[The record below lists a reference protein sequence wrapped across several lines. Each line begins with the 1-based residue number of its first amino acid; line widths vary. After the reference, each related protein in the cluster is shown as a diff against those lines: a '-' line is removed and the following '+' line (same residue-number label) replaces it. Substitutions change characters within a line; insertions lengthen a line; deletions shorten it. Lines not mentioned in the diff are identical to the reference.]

1 MHTNFDLKCP
11 CPVARIFLLLSDP
24 GHATA
29 AGVPERLAVAPE
41 IRQRQ
46 MIARLEPW
54 RRPWV
59 REFLETAYNDRKCTT
74 QLQVLGSV
82 GRFDRFLSSLS
93 ADDPRTWAAVTQ
105 EHVTRYLDDAH
116 KYALEDAKPFF
127 AWLVRRKSV
136 EPVVIPAHGG
146 GLQRLRPLPRRLIR
160 ELFLQWTAP
169 DANPQWALP
178 ALLSLIHAVPPGRLR
193 QLRLADVFNQD
204 GQLRLRSMPELAQ
217 PVRQAL
223 ANFLEWR
230 ASHYVGPSTYL
241 LVTRANRFVDR
252 PVGEHVLRKQ
262 AYRDHPSVGMAQ
274 AAIRELIDAGSDPL
288 DLQAFTGLGVAT
300 IEAYLRVFQ
309 KRTAVCDPEP
319 ARTSV
324 PG

>member
-1 MHTNFDLKCP
+1 
-11 CPVARIFLLLSDP
+11 
-24 GHATA
+24 
-29 AGVPERLAVAPE
+29 
-41 IRQRQ
+41 

-127 AWLVRRKSV
+127 AWLARRKSV
-136 EPVVIPAHGG
+136 EPVVIPTHGG

-300 IEAYLRVFQ
+300 VEAYLRVFQ

-324 PG
+324 SG